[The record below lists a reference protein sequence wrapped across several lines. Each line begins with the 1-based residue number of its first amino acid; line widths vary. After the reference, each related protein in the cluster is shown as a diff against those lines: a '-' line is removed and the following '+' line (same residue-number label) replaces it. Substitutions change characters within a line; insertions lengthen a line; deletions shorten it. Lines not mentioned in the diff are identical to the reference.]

1 MPARDSRGPKRKPE
15 AGDAHTMKKLAH
27 RGVVAAGVAALLL
40 TGCGSGS
47 GSAGTASSTAVP
59 TGDSPGTASTTS
71 SADDASST
79 VPRPSGAQ
87 PASPIAEAELRKAN
101 GEQVGTVDFAVNGSV
116 ITVTA
121 TVSNLPPGFKGFHL
135 HSVGRCEPHSADPN
149 DPTKTGDFLSAGGHL
164 GAADAAHPGHRGD
177 LTSLQV
183 RGDGSAELVT
193 TTDAFDMDAVLD
205 ADGSAVI
212 VHTGPDNFAN
222 IPSRYASAG
231 PDAKTQATGDAGD
244 RAACGVVRAINS

>member
-1 MPARDSRGPKRKPE
+1 MKRF
-15 AGDAHTMKKLAH
+15 AHHGSL
-27 RGVVAAGVAALLL
+27 GVVAACLAALSLA
-40 TGCGSGS
+40 GCGSGS
-47 GSAGTASSTAVP
+47 GSAGSDPSTAVS
-59 TGDSPGTASTTS
+59 TGDSTGTAPTTS
-71 SADDASST
+71 SAGDASST
-79 VPRPSGAQ
+79 VPNPIGADSV
-87 PASPIAEAELRKAN
+87 PPIAESDLFLAN
-101 GEQVGTVDFAVNGSV
+101 GQQIGTVEFTVDGAV

-121 TVSNLPPGFKGFHL
+121 TVDNLPPGFKGFHL
-135 HSVGRCEPHSADPN
+135 HSIGRCEPHSADPN
-149 DPTKTGDFLSAGGHL
+149 DPSKTGDFLSAGGHL
-164 GAADAAHPGHRGD
+164 GGADAAHPGHQGD

-231 PDAKTQATGDAGD
+231 PDARTLATGDAGD

>member
-1 MPARDSRGPKRKPE
+1 
-15 AGDAHTMKKLAH
+15 MKKFAH
-27 RGVVAAGVAALLL
+27 QRPLGVAAAGMAALLL
-40 TGCGSGS
+40 VGCGSGS
-47 GSAGTASSTAVP
+47 GSAGTASSTAVL
-59 TGDSPGTASTTS
+59 TGDSTGTASTTL
-71 SADDASST
+71 SADDTSST
-79 VPRPSGAQ
+79 VPSPSGAQ
-87 PASPIAEAELRKAN
+87 PASPIAEAELRLPN
-101 GEQVGTVDFAVNGSV
+101 GERIGTVDFAVDGSV
-116 ITVTA
+116 ITITA
-121 TVSNLPPGFKGFHL
+121 TVNNLPPGFKGFHL
-135 HSVGRCEPHSADPN
+135 HSIGRCEPHSADPN
-149 DPTKTGDFLSAGGHL
+149 DPSKTGDFLSAGGHL

-222 IPSRYASAG
+222 IPSRYAPSG